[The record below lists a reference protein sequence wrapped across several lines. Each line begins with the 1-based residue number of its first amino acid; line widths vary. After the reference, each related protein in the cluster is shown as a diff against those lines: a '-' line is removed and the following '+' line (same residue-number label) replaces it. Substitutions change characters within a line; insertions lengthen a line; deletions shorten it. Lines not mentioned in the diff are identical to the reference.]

1 MLLTCPNCDTV
12 FRVDGDRIG
21 ETGQAVRCS
30 VCAHVWQAEP
40 PMLAPE
46 AEPGEMAT
54 ALRTVAG
61 SFLAIVIL
69 LAGFVGLVTERA
81 TITAYA
87 PGLIG
92 AFDSIGLSVRPDTER
107 LRIVDLQADY
117 AGDTMRLR
125 GKLQNDAAFFAHAP
139 LLEVTVMSET
149 GEALANRVI
158 RADDDI
164 IRPSATSSF
173 FTQLVFEASREPTV
187 TVTMRDDPVGPRQ

>member
-12 FRVDGDRIG
+12 FRVDDDRIG
-21 ETGQAVRCS
+21 EAGQAVRCS

-40 PMLAPE
+40 PMLADE
-46 AEPGEMAT
+46 AEPSEMAS

-61 SFLAIVIL
+61 SFLLIVVIL
-69 LAGFVGLVTERA
+69 VGSVGLVAERA

-92 AFDSIGLSVRPDTER
+92 IFESVGLTVRPDTDS
-107 LRIVDLQADY
+107 LAIVDLQADY

-125 GKLQNDAAFFAHAP
+125 GKLRNDAAFFAHAP
-139 LLEVTVMSET
+139 LLEVTVMSES
-149 GEALANRVI
+149 GAALANQII

-187 TVTMRDDPVGPRQ
+187 TVTMRDDPVARRD

>member
-21 ETGQAVRCS
+21 EAGQAVRCS

-46 AEPGEMAT
+46 AEPGEMAS

-61 SFLAIVIL
+61 SFLIIVAVL
-69 LAGFVGLVTERA
+69 VAGIGLVVERA

-87 PGLIG
+87 PGLTG
-92 AFDSIGLSVRPDTER
+92 VFNSIGLPVRPDTER

-125 GKLQNDAAFFAHAP
+125 GKLRNDAAFFAHAP
-139 LLEVTVMSET
+139 LLEVTVMSE
-149 GEALANRVI
+149 GGAALANRII

-164 IRPSATSSF
+164 IKPSATSSF
-173 FTQLVFEASREPTV
+173 FTQLVFKASRKPTV
-187 TVTMRDDPVGPRQ
+187 TVTMRDDPVGPRR